1 MAEIERDHA
10 TGVQTTG
17 HEWDGIKELN
27 NPLPRWWLLVFYAS
41 IIYGLGYTV
50 FYPAWPSLSNYTK
63 GVLGYNSHADYYT
76 DASAAALAQREFTDK
91 ISAIGVEEIER
102 DPQLLAFSLA
112 GGQAVFNENCAQCHG
127 VGGQG
132 QKFYPVLADDN
143 WLWGGKLADIE
154 QTVRHGIRA
163 TDDDGTRQ
171 SQMPRFGADSIL
183 DKAAVADV
191 AEYVASLTSADFDAA
206 ARDRG
211 AKIFTD
217 NCVACHGE
225 NAGGKPELGAP
236 SLTNNIWQ
244 FTGDRSAFA
253 AQINSPRHGVMPAW
267 QGRLS
272 DERIKMVTIYVHSLS
287 GGQ

>member
-27 NPLPRWWLLVFYAS
+27 NPLPRWWLLVFYAC

-76 DASAAALAQREFTDK
+76 EASAAAFAQKEFTDK
-91 ISAIGVEEIER
+91 ISTISVEEIEK

-132 QKFYPVLADDN
+132 QKFYPILADDN

-154 QTVRHGIRA
+154 QTVRHGIRSP
-163 TDDDGTRQ
+163 DDEGTRQ

-191 AEYVASLTSADFDAA
+191 TEYVASLTNAEVDAA

-211 AKIFTD
+211 AKIFAD

-244 FTGDRSAFA
+244 FTGDRTAFA